1 MHEWPLPSRRPST
14 AGFAPPA
21 RFARA
26 AGFTLI
32 ELLVALLI
40 TAIVFVMGYRT
51 LSQALTSRKQVD
63 EQAARLLAVQ
73 QAMRTIEQDFEL
85 LQPRPVRSLSG
96 SGYEAALTTSTT
108 AALGSLTNA
117 SLDNSNAGTPLVT
130 LTRAGWTNPA
140 GLPRSELQRVTYLY
154 GNGKLIRAWWPVL
167 DATSAT
173 PQQQRVLLDNVKSV
187 SLRFMD
193 SGQQWRTDWPASAAG
208 ASAPQ
213 LGLRLRPIVVEVT
226 LELNDWGVI
235 VRTLEIPG

>member
-1 MHEWPLPSRRPST
+1 VPRASRHSNHRLRL
-14 AGFAPPA
+14 G
-21 RFARA
+21 
-26 AGFTLI
+26 GFTLI

-51 LSQALTSRKQVD
+51 LNQALTSRKQLD
-63 EQAARLLAVQ
+63 EQTTRLLAVQ
-73 QAMRTIEQDFEL
+73 QALRTIEQDFEL
-85 LQPRPVRSLSG
+85 LQPRPVRSLVG
-96 SGYEAALTTSTT
+96 AGYDPALTTATS
-108 AALGSLTNA
+108 AALGSLSGA
-117 SLDNSNAGTPLVT
+117 SLGSSSNGGTPLVT

-140 GLPRSELQRVTYLY
+140 GLPRSELQRVTYLF
-154 GNGKLIRAWWPVL
+154 GNGTLTRAWWPVL

-208 ASAPQ
+208 ANAQQ

-226 LELNDWGVI
+226 IELNDWGVI
-235 VRTLEIPG
+235 VRTIEIPG